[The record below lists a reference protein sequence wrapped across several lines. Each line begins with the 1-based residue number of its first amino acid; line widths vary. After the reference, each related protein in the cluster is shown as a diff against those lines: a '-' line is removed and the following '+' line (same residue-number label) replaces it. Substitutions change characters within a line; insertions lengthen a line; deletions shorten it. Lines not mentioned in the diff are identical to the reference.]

1 MEFYQEL
8 TLLENPEI
16 NINQLWSKIYQ
27 QVHLALVEH
36 AAGKVAVAFPEYD
49 KKKGL
54 GKKLR
59 LISKTREKLAELNL
73 EKYLFHYDDYVHLIS
88 VRPIPERRIKG
99 YVIYSRQRS
108 EQGSIS
114 KAKRYAKRH
123 NISIDEALAI
133 YLPQNTKHT
142 LPYITLQSLST
153 KSSFPLYIE
162 EKIVDKAVDGDFGSY
177 GLSMS
182 ATVPKF

>member
-8 TLLENPEI
+8 TIIENPEI
-16 NINQLWSKIYQ
+16 NINHLWSKIYQ

-36 AAGKVAVAFPEYD
+36 AAGEVAVSFPEYD
-49 KKKGL
+49 KEKGI

-59 LISKTREKLAELNL
+59 LISKSSEKLAELNL
-73 EKYLFHYDDYVHLIS
+73 EKYLCHCNDYFQLTR
-88 VRPIPERRIKG
+88 VRPIPEKKIKG
-99 YVIYSRQRS
+99 YAIYRRKRS

-133 YLPQNTKHT
+133 YLPKTAKHT

-153 KSSFPLYIE
+153 KSNFPLYIE
-162 EKIVDKAVDGDFGSY
+162 KKIVAEAVDGDYGSY
-177 GLSMS
+177 GLSLS
-182 ATVPKF
+182 ATVPLF